1 MQISVNLNH
10 YVKVKLNDVGIKE
23 LERQHNELAMK
34 LPNLG
39 KFQKPKADSEGYS
52 KFQLHELMRKFGHMM
67 KVGFDTPFDMN
78 IVFGEYKEVVESNP
92 SQ

>member
-1 MQISVNLNH
+1 MEISVNVNH

-34 LPNLG
+34 LPKLG
-39 KFQKPKADSEGYS
+39 KFKKPKTDSEGYS
-52 KFQLHELMRKFGHMM
+52 KFQFHELMRKFGHMM
-67 KVGFDTPFDMN
+67 KLGYEPPFDMD
-78 IVFGEYKEVVESNP
+78 IVFGEYKEVVETNP